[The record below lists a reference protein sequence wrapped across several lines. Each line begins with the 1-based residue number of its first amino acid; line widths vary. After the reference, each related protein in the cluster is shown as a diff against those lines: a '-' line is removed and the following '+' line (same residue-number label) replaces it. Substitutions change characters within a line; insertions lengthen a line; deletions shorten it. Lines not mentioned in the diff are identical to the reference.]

1 MSSLCV
7 LSYSK
12 VILSCNAKVRVLMT
26 MTRHSLDTIRFRSH
40 KARVIFWLV
49 KVVRFAATPK

>member
-7 LSYSK
+7 VSYSK
-12 VILSCNAKVRVLMT
+12 VILSCIAKVRVLMA
-26 MTRHSLDTIRFRSH
+26 MTRHSLDTIRFLSH

-49 KVVRFAATPK
+49 KVVRFAATP